1 MELPFAHQVIYH
13 EEAARARVP
22 GPLGTGLN
30 IAAPTIIKYGTQE
43 QKQRWLAPMLRGDTV
58 WAQGY
63 SEPEAG
69 SDLPSLRTTARADGD
84 EYVVNGQKVWT
95 SHAGDADVFFALVRT
110 GTRQSRQK
118 GITYLVI
125 DAHAPGVQVRPMR
138 DLTGGHLFAEV
149 FFDDVRVPAANR
161 IGEEN
166 GGWPLART
174 SLGHE
179 RAAGALNQAAMYRR
193 VLTELEELA
202 RERGQ
207 LADPL
212 MRDRFV
218 DLEIRVQLIRYN
230 AERTVGGILAR
241 GEAGAASSVSRLLIT
256 AFEQD
261 IHEFAVDL
269 LGPAGL
275 LGKSAP
281 QAVQRSRWLTGFLR
295 TRAST
300 IGRSPTTCWR
310 RSPSAA
316 PPPTRGPRWPAAAT
330 RCPATSPTSP
340 RRPSWSA
347 NAAASATRWPAWRCW
362 REHREIHRRLPD
374 RHRRLRPGPGRRTTI
389 EVEAEGDSKWP
400 ENEISETFP
409 KGAWDTADLSYA
421 RPLQLDSRS
430 LCWDGKTR

>member
-1 MELPFAHQVIYH
+1 
-13 EEAARARVP
+13 
-22 GPLGTGLN
+22 
-30 IAAPTIIKYGTQE
+30 
-43 QKQRWLAPMLRGDTV
+43 MLRGDTV

-69 SDLPSLRTTARADGD
+69 SDLPSLRTTARRDGD

-95 SHAGDADVFFALVRT
+95 SHAGDADIFFALVRT
-110 GTRQSRQK
+110 GTRESRQK

-125 DAHAPGVQVRPMR
+125 DARAPGVQVRPLR

-149 FFDDVRVPAANR
+149 FLDDVRVPTANR
-161 IGEEN
+161 VGEEN
-166 GGWPLART
+166 DGWRLART

-179 RAAGALNQAAMYRR
+179 RAAGALKQAAMYRR

-212 MRDRFV
+212 VRDRFV
-218 DLEIRVQLIRYN
+218 DLEIRVQIIRYN
-230 AERTVGGILAR
+230 AQRTIGDILAR

-281 QAVQRSRWLTGFLR
+281 LAVQRSRWLVGFLR

-300 IGRSPTTCWR
+300 IGAGT
-310 RSPSAA
+310 
-316 PPPTRGPRWPAAAT
+316 
-330 RCPATSPTSP
+330 
-340 RRPSWSA
+340 
-347 NAAASATRWPAWRCW
+347 
-362 REHREIHRRLPD
+362 REIQLNTVAEQVLGLPHD
-374 RHRRLRPGPGRRTTI
+374 PGMPPR
-389 EVEAEGDSKWP
+389 
-400 ENEISETFP
+400 
-409 KGAWDTADLSYA
+409 
-421 RPLQLDSRS
+421 
-430 LCWDGKTR
+430 

>member
-1 MELPFAHQVIYH
+1 MTLEREVAAPGAEPDEVFRARLRQFFAAHHPGRAPKDPGERTAWTKAWLATLFDNGYAGPGWPREFGGMELPFARQVIYQ
-13 EEAARARVP
+13 EEFARARVP

-30 IAAPTIIKYGTQE
+30 IAAPTIIKYALPE
-43 QKQRWLAPMLRGDTV
+43 QKRRWLAPMLRGDTV

-69 SDLPSLRTTARADGD
+69 SDLPSLRTTARRDGD
-84 EYVVNGQKVWT
+84 EYVVSGQKVWT
-95 SHAGDADVFFALVRT
+95 SHAGDADFFFALVRT
-110 GTRQSRQK
+110 GTRASRQK

-125 DAHAPGVQVRPMR
+125 DARAPGVQVRPLR

-166 GGWPLART
+166 DGWRLART

-179 RAAGALNQAAMYRR
+179 RAAGALNQAATYRR
-193 VLTELEELA
+193 VLTELEELL
-202 RERGQ
+202 RERGD

-212 MRDRFV
+212 VRDRLV

-230 AERTVGGILAR
+230 AERTVGDILAR

-281 QAVQRSRWLTGFLR
+281 QAVQRSRWLLGFLR

-300 IGRSPTTCWR
+300 IGAGT
-310 RSPSAA
+310 
-316 PPPTRGPRWPAAAT
+316 
-330 RCPATSPTSP
+330 
-340 RRPSWSA
+340 
-347 NAAASATRWPAWRCW
+347 
-362 REHREIHRRLPD
+362 REIQLNTVAEQVLNLPHD
-374 RHRRLRPGPGRRTTI
+374 PGMPPR
-389 EVEAEGDSKWP
+389 
-400 ENEISETFP
+400 
-409 KGAWDTADLSYA
+409 
-421 RPLQLDSRS
+421 
-430 LCWDGKTR
+430 